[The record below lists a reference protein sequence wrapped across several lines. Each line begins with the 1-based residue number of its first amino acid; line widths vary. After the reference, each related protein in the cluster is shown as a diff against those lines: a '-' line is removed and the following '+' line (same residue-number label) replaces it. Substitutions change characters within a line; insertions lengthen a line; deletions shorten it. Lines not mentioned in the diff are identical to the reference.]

1 MSSAVTVLVPLTG
14 ASVEL
19 PSTLES
25 VEEFLHAAGF
35 DFTSRVLDRRDGDGW
50 GAMVRR
56 GVAEAKESIVVVADP
71 ELPYRASA
79 IGDAV
84 AMIDSGS
91 TEIVYGRAGVHAGR
105 RGGVPPP
112 APGRRP
118 YGRRDDGATS
128 WLLRKLL
135 VDLLPDPRVHLAAF
149 SWDAARL
156 LFGESKLSG
165 GGCAAEVAYLA
176 NKYGFRIERLHVD
189 AEASPKRAF
198 GG

>member
-91 TEIVYGRAGVHAGR
+91 TEIVYGS
-105 RGGVPPP
+105 
-112 APGRRP
+112 APGRRR

-149 SWDAARL
+149 AW
-156 LFGESKLSG
+156 
-165 GGCAAEVAYLA
+165 
-176 NKYGFRIERLHVD
+176 
-189 AEASPKRAF
+189 
-198 GG
+198 